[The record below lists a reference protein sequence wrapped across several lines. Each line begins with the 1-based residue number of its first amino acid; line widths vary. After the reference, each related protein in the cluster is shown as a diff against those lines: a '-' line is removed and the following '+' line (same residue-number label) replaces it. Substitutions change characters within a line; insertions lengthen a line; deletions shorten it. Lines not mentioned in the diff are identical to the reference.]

1 MGSGGSSGSGCGAWS
16 IRPPERAGDT
26 IATFVGCEAAMP
38 QIGLIIVGDE
48 ILSGKRT
55 DKHLVRVIEILSA
68 RGLRL
73 RWAQY
78 VGDDRAAI
86 TGVLRRTFGGDD
98 IVFSCGGIGATPDD
112 HTRQAAAAALGVDIE
127 LHPQAAELIAQ
138 RCAEMAAEGRGSADM
153 STPENRQRLK
163 MGEFPRGARII
174 PNPFN
179 RIPGFAVGRHH
190 FLPGF
195 PAMAWPMIEA
205 VLDQEYAAL
214 FGSDRIAE
222 RSMIVFETAESL
234 VTPVMEEVEARFAG
248 VLAFSLPSVGD
259 GRDGRVRRRHIELGV
274 KGDPARIDAA
284 FESMRRGIEKL
295 GAPFELT

>member
-1 MGSGGSSGSGCGAWS
+1 ML
-16 IRPPERAGDT
+16 R
-26 IATFVGCEAAMP
+26 
-38 QIGLIIVGDE
+38 IGLIIVGDE
-48 ILSGKRT
+48 ILSGKRA
-55 DKHLVRVIEILSA
+55 DKHLARVIEILSA

-78 VGDDRAAI
+78 VGDDRPAI
-86 TGVLRRTFGGDD
+86 TELLRQSFASND

-112 HTRQAAAAALGVDIE
+112 HTRQAAAAALGVEIE

-138 RCAEMAAEGRGSADM
+138 RCTEMAAEGRGSADM
-153 STPENRQRLK
+153 TTPENRQRLK

-179 RIPGFAVGRHH
+179 RIAGFAIGRHH

-205 VLDQEYAAL
+205 VLDDEYAAL

-222 RSMIVFETAESL
+222 RSMVVFETAESL
-234 VTPVMEEVEARFAG
+234 VTPIMEEVEARFAG
-248 VLAFSLPSVGD
+248 IQVFSLPSIGD

-274 KGDPARIDAA
+274 KGDPARVDEALEA
-284 FESMRRGIEKL
+284 MRLGIEAL
-295 GAPFELT
+295 GAPYELAQKKPGSENRA

>member
-1 MGSGGSSGSGCGAWS
+1 ML
-16 IRPPERAGDT
+16 R
-26 IATFVGCEAAMP
+26 
-38 QIGLIIVGDE
+38 IGLIIVGDE
-48 ILSGKRT
+48 ILSGKRA
-55 DKHLVRVIEILSA
+55 DKHLARVIEILSA

-86 TGVLRRTFGGDD
+86 TALLRRTFAGED
-98 IVFSCGGIGATPDD
+98 VVLCCGGIGATPDD
-112 HTRQAAAAALGVDIE
+112 HTRQAAAAALGVEVE
-127 LHPQAAELIAQ
+127 LHPEAAALITQ

-153 STPENRQRLK
+153 STPENQQRLK

-179 RIPGFAVGRHH
+179 RIPGFAVGRHY

-205 VLDQEYAAL
+205 VLDGEYAAH
-214 FGSDRIAE
+214 FGTGRSGE
-222 RSMIVFETAESL
+222 RSMVVFDTAESL
-234 VTPVMEEVEARFAG
+234 VAPIMEEVEARYAG
-248 VLAFSLPSVGD
+248 VKAFSLPSLGD
-259 GRDGRVRRRHIELGV
+259 GQDGRACRRHIELGV
-274 KGDPARIDAA
+274 KGDPTCIDAA
-284 FESMRRGIEKL
+284 FEAMRLGVEAI

>member
-1 MGSGGSSGSGCGAWS
+1 VAGAEADDRSGGLTPATTF
-16 IRPPERAGDT
+16 GDT
-26 IATFVGCEAAMP
+26 IAAFQASEVPMP
-38 QIGLIIVGDE
+38 RIGLIIVGDE
-48 ILSGKRT
+48 ILSGKRA
-55 DKHLVRVIEILSA
+55 DKHLAKFIEILAA

-73 RWAQY
+73 QWAQY
-78 VGDDRAAI
+78 VGDDRQAI
-86 TGVLRRTFGGDD
+86 TDMLRRTFATDE

-112 HTRQAAAAALGVDIE
+112 HTRQAAAAALGVDVE

-153 STPENRQRLK
+153 TTPENRQRLK

-174 PNPFN
+174 ANPFN
-179 RIPGFAVGRHH
+179 RIPGFAFGRHY

-205 VLDQEYAAL
+205 VLDQEYATHFHAERL
-214 FGSDRIAE
+214 GE
-222 RSMIVFETAESL
+222 RSMVVFDTAESL

-248 VLAFSLPSVGD
+248 IRAFSLPSLGD
-259 GRDGRVRRRHIELGV
+259 GRDGRTRRRHIELGV
-274 KGDPARIDAA
+274 KGDAATVDAA
-284 FESMRRGIEKL
+284 FDAMRRGIEAL